1 MAPYQL
7 PTDYYFKLGIALIL
21 KRKRSLQRDARHALQ
36 NPAPPLELRGA
47 EHIPAGGRYL
57 VTVNHYTAQGHNVLW
72 SAIAI
77 SAVIPSEVHWVMT
90 NAWTF
95 PGKPFHNLLRHASEL
110 FFARLAA
117 IYDISLTPPM
127 PPDPRE
133 QVARALSIRHLLA
146 FARQAPEAV
155 IGFAP
160 EGRDFPGNIL
170 GWPPY
175 GAGRLMLDRVVF
187 VLDRPKELA
196 NVGAVVRLMGNFGLS
211 RLRLV
216 EPAAF
221 DEDRVLRYASRGEF
235 VAARVERVRGETKSS
250 ASGRAFSG
258 GSSPS
263 ALGMARP
270 WGQVWG
276 LPRCAARRS
285 STSSERTCSN
295 LQASSWTWSQGKSR

>member
-95 PGKPFHNLLRHASEL
+95 PGKPLHNFLRRASEL

-175 GAGRLMLDRVVF
+175 GAGRLML
-187 VLDRPKELA
+187 ELA
-196 NVGAVVRLMGNFGLS
+196 RLGYRILPAGVNKENDVLILRFGPPYKLKVPEE
-211 RLRLV
+211 LLK
-216 EPAAF
+216 
-221 DEDRVLRYASRGEF
+221 DEQD
-235 VAARVERVRGETKSS
+235 
-250 ASGRAFSG
+250 
-258 GSSPS
+258 
-263 ALGMARP
+263 
-270 WGQVWG
+270 
-276 LPRCAARRS
+276 RRS
-285 STSSERTCSN
+285 SRQVMAHIASLLPPHLQGDFRPDVSSFSP
-295 LQASSWTWSQGKSR
+295 LS